1 MNLYGWTTWWE
12 RVCRHERIKKISIS
26 ETNQSA
32 KLSFLSHFSSR
43 ALVKMNKVVRTEKEF
58 TPGSV
63 DIIGSTTPKR
73 LREEDSLLTGEIQT
87 KFQKKEKMSFS
98 EIQNFWDCGGGD
110 TATNSSMN
118 KMKIY
123 RTMELAK
130 KPDLDLD

>member
-1 MNLYGWTTWWE
+1 
-12 RVCRHERIKKISIS
+12 
-26 ETNQSA
+26 
-32 KLSFLSHFSSR
+32 
-43 ALVKMNKVVRTEKEF
+43 MNKVVRTEKEF

-73 LREEDSLLTGEIQT
+73 LREEDSLLTGEIKT

-110 TATNSSMN
+110 AATNSSMK